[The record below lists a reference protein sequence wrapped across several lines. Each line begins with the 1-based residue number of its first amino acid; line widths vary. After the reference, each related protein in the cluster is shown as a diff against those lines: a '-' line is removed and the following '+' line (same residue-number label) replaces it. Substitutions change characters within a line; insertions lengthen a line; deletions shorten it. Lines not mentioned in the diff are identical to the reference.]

1 MVVRRSVGLI
11 FLFVAI
17 MVGIGKNVSFMIDMP
32 SVILVF
38 GGIVSMLLIGRHN
51 IGTMISTVFDGE
63 ADESRVREAIQGYRM
78 GRHYS
83 MVAAV
88 ISLGV
93 GLTIVMKDLNDPS
106 AIGPGM
112 AIILCS
118 TLYAVF
124 IGFVL
129 FVGLQAGLQKRIGE
143 TLDARLIPEAIL
155 VIVYCTV
162 ATAVVFGILMLNLLP
177 ES

>member
-1 MVVRRSVGLI
+1 MVVRRSVGFILI
-11 FLFVAI
+11 CTFL
-17 MVGIGKNVSFMIDMP
+17 MVGVGANVSFMIDIP

-51 IGTMISTVFDGE
+51 IGTMISTVFVGD

-78 GRHYS
+78 GRYYS

-93 GLTIVMKDLNDPS
+93 GLTIMMKNLNDPS

-143 TLDARLIPEAIL
+143 TLDARLIPESIL

-162 ATAVVFGILMLNLLP
+162 ATVVVFGILMLNFLT